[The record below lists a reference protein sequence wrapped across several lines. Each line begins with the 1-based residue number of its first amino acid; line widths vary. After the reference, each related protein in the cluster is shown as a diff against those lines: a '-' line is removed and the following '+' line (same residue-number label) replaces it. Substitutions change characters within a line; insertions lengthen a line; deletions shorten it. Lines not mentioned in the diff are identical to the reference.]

1 MSLRIVSGQDYRT
14 IVSLAESEGAGLIV
28 LGTHRNEASNFFVIG
43 TTMERVVREGSLPVL
58 VVKGRVKGAY
68 ANVVVG
74 VDFSI
79 FSRAALGAGR
89 RFAGAGKLRLV
100 HACSVPFPGFLSGT
114 RSADEVRDAR
124 RRDLADLIER
134 EARVVEGE
142 VHSVLRRQ
150 VCDMSADLLVI
161 GTHSQAGTGLR
172 WLGSV
177 AETFLV
183 RPPCDVL
190 VVKAW

>member
-1 MSLRIVSGQDYRT
+1 MAIPDLEPVGGLAPT
-14 IVSLAESEGAGLIV
+14 I
-28 LGTHRNEASNFFVIG
+28 
-43 TTMERVVREGSLPVL
+43 
-58 VVKGRVKGAY
+58 
-68 ANVVVG
+68 
-74 VDFSI
+74 
-79 FSRAALGAGR
+79 
-89 RFAGAGKLRLV
+89 
-100 HACSVPFPGFLSGT
+100 
-114 RSADEVRDAR
+114 
-124 RRDLADLIER
+124 